1 MKLFLC
7 IIYTILIICQYFV
20 AYGHAKKRET
30 EQTMVSCTVLLF
42 DALTLTAVLIS
53 R

>member
-1 MKLFLC
+1 MKIFLC
-7 IIYTILIICQYFV
+7 ITYTILIVSQFFM

-30 EQTMVSCTVLLF
+30 EQTIVSCTVLLF
-42 DALTLTAVLIS
+42 DALMLTAVLIS